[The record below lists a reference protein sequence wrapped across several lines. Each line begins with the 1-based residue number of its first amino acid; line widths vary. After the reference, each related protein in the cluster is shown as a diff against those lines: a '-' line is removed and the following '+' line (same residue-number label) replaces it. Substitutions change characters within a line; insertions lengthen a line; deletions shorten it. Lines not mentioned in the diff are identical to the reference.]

1 MAPPPPQRSDQGR
14 AITWIQWIGAGL
26 TATLAVLFVV
36 AIQRVQQQNQGLR
49 GLEQRLQILEN
60 ARALERTNALEQQLR
75 STVERLHGLE
85 EAQGRVSDLV
95 RQQQELAD
103 QVQRLQSRSPGG
115 SFDGLGLGGEIPPGL
130 RTPSPKSPASLPPAP
145 RPGPPASVP
154 PRQGP
159 EPAAPGYDQ
168 L

>member
-36 AIQRVQQQNQGLR
+36 AIQRVQEQNQSLR
-49 GLEQRLQILEN
+49 RLEQRLQTLEN
-60 ARALERTNALEQQLR
+60 TRALERTNTLEQQLR
-75 STVERLHGLE
+75 ATVERLHGLE
-85 EAQGRVSDLV
+85 EDQGRVSDLA
-95 RQQQELAD
+95 RQQQQLAD
-103 QVQRLQSRSPGG
+103 QVQRLQSRPPGG

-130 RTPSPKSPASLPPAP
+130 RTPSAKSPGSRPPAP
-145 RPGPPASVP
+145 RSVP
-154 PRQGP
+154 PRPGP
-159 EPAAPGYDQ
+159 EPAAPGLDQ

>member
-1 MAPPPPQRSDQGR
+1 MTPPPPQRSDQGR

-36 AIQRVQQQNQGLR
+36 AIQRLQEQNQSLR
-49 GLEQRLQILEN
+49 QLEQRLQVLEN

-75 STVERLHGLE
+75 ATVERVHGLE
-85 EAQGRVSDLV
+85 DDQGRVADLA
-95 RQQQELAD
+95 RAQQQLAD
-103 QVQRLQSRSPGG
+103 QVQRLQSLPPGG

-130 RTPSPKSPASLPPAP
+130 RTPSARSPAGRPPSPRPVPP
-145 RPGPPASVP
+145 RPGP
-154 PRQGP
+154 
-159 EPAAPGYDQ
+159 EPTAPGPDQ